1 VIEVARGKWRTG
13 GEGGGRVSYYAA
25 ILVFSRR
32 VALKPR
38 VQACTGEEGRRCVSV
53 WVYIGLD
60 SELGH
65 ALRSSRRE
73 V

>member
-1 VIEVARGKWRTG
+1 
-13 GEGGGRVSYYAA
+13 VSYYAA